1 MSHRSILLSVLVGCS
16 SGPEWLGAAGR
27 GELTNADA
35 PNVLVIS
42 LDTLRSDRL
51 PLYGHGRNTAPTLS
65 AIAAEGGWM
74 SRTWSHAPQ
83 TDGTHAALFTGRYS
97 STHGKFTHE
106 QRLPSSEQTFAEHFR
121 AHGYRTWAVATSLK
135 FVRESGFSQGF
146 EDWMLHGE
154 GAVVARGNQAL
165 ADALDQMAGGGPWLG
180 FVHLFDVHAPYTPPE
195 PHRSQ
200 FLTAA
205 PTIKPRRTVH
215 YIRKHRRDKNIPPNK
230 LRTLRELYEGG
241 IHHVDARVAELWDVA
256 RTSQRETVMVITS
269 DHGEAFS
276 EHDYLGHS
284 NFLWEEIMRVPW
296 IVWAPG
302 RVAPGT
308 RIDAP
313 AQSVDLAPTLTDL
326 AGLDP
331 LPAVDGESFGPA
343 LLGTGPAPSE
353 ERLIALQETGRWGVV
368 RTIDGITWKLT
379 TAVHERK
386 RAQLVAG
393 EATRLTDVRMFN
405 LTDDPHERAD
415 VAEDHPRIRTALEA
429 DLRALGSDDPTARSV
444 QRDDISDEE
453 LEGLRAIGYVD

>member
-1 MSHRSILLSVLVGCS
+1 
-16 SGPEWLGAAGR
+16 
-27 GELTNADA
+27 
-35 PNVLVIS
+35 
-42 LDTLRSDRL
+42 
-51 PLYGHGRNTAPTLS
+51 
-65 AIAAEGGWM
+65 
-74 SRTWSHAPQ
+74 
-83 TDGTHAALFTGRYS
+83 
-97 STHGKFTHE
+97 
-106 QRLPSSEQTFAEHFR
+106 
-121 AHGYRTWAVATSLK
+121 
-135 FVRESGFSQGF
+135 
-146 EDWMLHGE
+146 
-154 GAVVARGNQAL
+154 
-165 ADALDQMAGGGPWLG
+165 
-180 FVHLFDVHAPYTPPE
+180 
-195 PHRSQ
+195 
-200 FLTAA
+200 
-205 PTIKPRRTVH
+205 
-215 YIRKHRRDKNIPPNK
+215 
-230 LRTLRELYEGG
+230 
-241 IHHVDARVAELWDVA
+241 
-256 RTSQRETVMVITS
+256 
-269 DHGEAFS
+269 
-276 EHDYLGHS
+276 YLGHS